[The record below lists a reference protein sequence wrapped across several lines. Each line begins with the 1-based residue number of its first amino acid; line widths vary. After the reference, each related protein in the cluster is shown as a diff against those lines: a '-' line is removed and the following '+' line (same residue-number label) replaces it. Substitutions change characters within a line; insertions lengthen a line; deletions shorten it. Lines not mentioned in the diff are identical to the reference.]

1 MSKRENDNKIE
12 VKQES
17 KKDASEGKSGVLKE
31 TVSFILYIAVVF
43 LATYLVIH
51 YVGQRTQV
59 SGTSMEYTLSDGDN
73 LIVDKIS
80 YRFHAPE
87 RFDIIVF
94 PFQQEED
101 TYYIK
106 RIIGL
111 PGETVQIDEA
121 GSIFIDGEVL
131 EESYGREVML
141 DQGQAAVPIELGEDE
156 YFVLGDNRNASS
168 DSRDPRVGV
177 VHRKDIIGRAWL
189 RIYPFD
195 NASRGEAS
203 GRTKENQFDERRI
216 TGGRG
221 DDAAFFYIQIR
232 RR

>member
-1 MSKRENDNKIE
+1 MDSVVPLFQNSGIIFFQDLNQFQRKLVDIQYFILNGAK
-12 VKQES
+12 
-17 KKDASEGKSGVLKE
+17 GVLKE

-121 GSIFIDGEVL
+121 GSIFIDGEIQPL
-131 EESYGREVML
+131 Y
-141 DQGQAAVPIELGEDE
+141 
-156 YFVLGDNRNASS
+156 
-168 DSRDPRVGV
+168 
-177 VHRKDIIGRAWL
+177 
-189 RIYPFD
+189 
-195 NASRGEAS
+195 
-203 GRTKENQFDERRI
+203 TK
-216 TGGRG
+216 
-221 DDAAFFYIQIR
+221 
-232 RR
+232 